1 MKQRHPHNIQTRL
14 SAEHLAFLATLDA
27 KPAEAIRR
35 AIDLARLSVAAS
47 RATDPAAQLAYHL
60 DRAAAIVATMRS
72 ANPPQTLAGSTAAPG
87 QPACVDSPASTTA
100 APLYKEGAAPGQPA
114 APAGDGFEGWD

>member
-14 SAEHLAFLATLDA
+14 SADHTAFLATLDA

-35 AIDLARLSVAAS
+35 AIDLARLSVEAS
-47 RATDPAAQLAYHL
+47 RAADPAAQLAYHL

-72 ANPPQTLAGSTAAPG
+72 HPAPPILAGSTAAPG
-87 QPACVDSPASTTA
+87 QPSVVATGAQVQG
-100 APLYKEGAAPGQPA
+100 APVLT
-114 APAGDGFEGWD
+114 APAPAELTGFEGWDE